1 MYKWASK
8 ETSKAVRFL
17 TTMADRKLVAVN
29 ITLARH
35 PGASP
40 RVKVNRT
47 VNGVVIL
54 KFVAGIRNCYHIGNA
69 HNTFYCNRQKMYI
82 RNAA

>member
-1 MYKWASK
+1 MGEQRDFEAFQ
-8 ETSKAVRFL
+8 FL
-17 TTMADRKLVAVN
+17 TTVVDRKLVAVN

-35 PGASP
+35 PGASS

-54 KFVAGIRNCYHIGNA
+54 KFVNVNS
-69 HNTFYCNRQKMYI
+69 
-82 RNAA
+82 